1 MGFAG
6 SRVEAALLLTAAVA
20 VNLVFFYGYFAN
32 PVIAYS
38 LSTPLD
44 YNGTMNFAA
53 SDLAVTMTV
62 TNRGS
67 SPARVALTVRLFNLS
82 LTGPGG
88 VEASIE
94 EGFTEIRMTF
104 DEPIRSTEADS
115 FSITIKPSGE
125 STHLVLI
132 FSAMPQSTQ
141 NPVTSFYDSFAEYK
155 PERPTALLLK
165 RIEGGEYKRVR
176 KR

>member
-1 MGFAG
+1 MVFAG
-6 SRVEAALLLTAAVA
+6 SRVEAALLLTTAVA

-38 LSTPLD
+38 LSTPLE
-44 YNGTMNFAA
+44 YNGTIDFTA
-53 SDLAVTMTV
+53 DLPVTMTV

-94 EGFTEIRMTF
+94 EGFTEISVSF
-104 DEPIRSTEADS
+104 DEPIRSSEADS
-115 FSITIKPSGE
+115 FLITIEPSGE

-132 FSAMPQSTQ
+132 FSAMPQPTQ